1 MDPKNWL
8 VGISAM
14 SLSVVCTAEAVAI
27 ASAPARSVVDSVA
40 SRADVSADMIYL
52 IANLKPEAPVEIS
65 FKDAVL

>member
-1 MDPKNWL
+1 MDPKKWL

-14 SLSVVCTAEAVAI
+14 SLSVVCAAEAVALP
-27 ASAPARSVVDSVA
+27 SATAHAVVDAVA
-40 SRADVSADMIYL
+40 SHADVSSDMLYL